1 MFDWLF
7 DFLSGKTIVQAGYYI
22 WNAMSDAA
30 MALLGSTPSQLA
42 GGSLW
47 NVSITLMDFMKV
59 IGASLFNLMFFMNF
73 CKNSANLRDNQT
85 METIVTMFIKALT
98 GNLLIV
104 NIENIINGIC
114 VIMQNLFQIVAP
126 EGAASVQLQVTSV
139 DDWDSDSLLVGL
151 IVALVFFV
159 IALGAGLLLLLH
171 VYGIFL
177 KVFFY
182 IIVSP
187 LAMATVPGPEGAA
200 RSAENWLKTFLCAL
214 GEFAGT
220 ALVLRLCAAMIN
232 SNGFLIPVPN
242 GISALES
249 LWNMIQSMIT
259 LLLLISSVKAV
270 DSMIRRAFGF

>member
-139 DDWDSDSLLVGL
+139 ADWDSDSLLVGL

-232 SNGFLIPVPN
+232 SNGFLIPVPS
-242 GISALES
+242 GLSTLES

>member
-47 NVSITLMDFMKV
+47 NVSITLMNFMKV

-85 METIVTMFIKALT
+85 METIVTMFIKALV

>member
-85 METIVTMFIKALT
+85 METIVTMFIKALV

>member
-85 METIVTMFIKALT
+85 METIVTMFIKALV

-104 NIENIINGIC
+104 NIENIINSIC